1 MLRKPLAP
9 KHLPKSQKA
18 AVRERAMVAARPDAE
33 AEPALRPGLKILG
46 REKPEPVHA
55 RKRAERRLPC

>member
-9 KHLPKSQKA
+9 KHLPKASKTV
-18 AVRERAMVAARPDAE
+18 VRERGGSAGHGGSEVVPG
-33 AEPALRPGLKILG
+33 LRPGLKILG
-46 REKPEPVHA
+46 REKAEPVHA